1 MIRSERSVYWD
12 NLKGFLIFIVVFAH
26 FLFQFTINPT
36 ISGIVNF
43 IYTFHMPAFVFV
55 SGYFGK
61 SEHSRSFEGI
71 IKLAFL
77 YFVFNGAMSLIY
89 GINPI
94 TEPKYSYW
102 YLPAMIVWRLTARYI
117 AKFKD
122 ILLILMGISVFAG
135 FFNGIDNSFAL
146 ARIIS
151 FYPYYMAGYLFTKE
165 KSDALIQIKSSK
177 RILLGLVL
185 SAATAT
191 IIFFALN
198 FFGYSQSD
206 LQMSTYSE
214 PLDAFGRCVLF
225 IIGFASV
232 CALCY
237 LTPAKRLPF
246 LTMIGRNS
254 LWIFLFHRP
263 VTLLSEKLLVLVP
276 AGARIALSV
285 AMTAALCA
293 LLGCEPFA
301 RLMNKF
307 ADGGVELFVP
317 KEGKSRK
324 RIIAGAAAGVVAL
337 GFVANIVIGS
347 YKSYFETLKE
357 EEFTADQPI
366 DLMYKPISAEKSE
379 EFSNAVRLTFA
390 GDLILLEDQVKRGR
404 NGDGYDFSDVFQYAE
419 AHIAS
424 ADYAIGVFEGPMAGA
439 QAGYTS
445 SNYDDNKEMYLNF
458 PDEFAQNVKDAGF
471 DLVTTANNHLLDKGE
486 QGALRTLD
494 ILDKVGL
501 DHTGSYRSAEEKER
515 SRVKLVS
522 VEGIK
527 LAVLSYTYGQNYH
540 DITELINGDL
550 SYLTSYIS
558 GTGGETFDLLKE
570 QVEADF
576 EYAKAQ
582 LPDLIVVLPHIG
594 TQFMNT
600 TDAEQDAWFSVFKEL
615 GADIILGD
623 HAHAVEPVNIEKRG
637 EKMVFTLYCPGNFAN
652 IYRENQGDTSALV
665 DVYISRDTKK
675 VIGGGVVPLY
685 TQSTIDGNFRA
696 LPVYDIMNNPG
707 LRSQL
712 STDDLERAR
721 QAHDIVTDVM
731 LEVKLDITAATESYL
746 FDENGFLRQKAAGI
760 TLDDKMKS
768 GKLYKALQKSESVCF
783 LGDSVTEGTKNG
795 GVPWYEPLEPLFP
808 EKRIANVSKGGCTI
822 KYLIDNV
829 SSVPES
835 ELYVIAIG
843 TNDVRYRDESVCAM
857 TAEDFTRRAD
867 ELSQLLLEKNPSA
880 AIAFIAPWYSSDG
893 DSASVLGYSE
903 KTALNEE
910 YSDALKKYCSE
921 KKFVFVNANGY
932 IADKLLTAP
941 DREYLL
947 DHIHPNASRGVAMYS
962 EAVLSCG

>member
-1 MIRSERSVYWD
+1 MIRSERSAYWD
-12 NLKGFLIFIVVFAH
+12 NLKGFLILLVVFAH
-26 FLFQFTINPT
+26 FLYQFIGNSE
-36 ISGIVNF
+36 ISVIVNF
-43 IYTFHMPAFVFV
+43 IYTFHMPVFVFV

-89 GINPI
+89 GIDPI
-94 TEPKYSYW
+94 TDPKYSYW
-102 YLPAMIVWRLTARYI
+102 YLLAMIVWRLTARYI

-122 ILLILMGISVFAG
+122 ILLILIGISVFAG
-135 FFNGIDNSFAL
+135 FFKGIDNSFAL
-146 ARIIS
+146 ARVIS

-165 KSDALIQIKSSK
+165 KSDALIQIKNSK
-177 RILLGLVL
+177 RIVRGLIL
-185 SAATAT
+185 SAATSA
-191 IIFFALN
+191 IIIFALN

-206 LQMSTYSE
+206 LQMNAYGE

-225 IIGFASV
+225 IIGFAAV
-232 CALCY
+232 YALCC

-246 LTMIGRNS
+246 LTLIGRNS

-263 VTLLSEKLLVLVP
+263 ITLATENLLALAP
-276 AGARIALSV
+276 TGSRIALSA
-285 AMTAALCA
+285 AMTAASCA

-307 ADGGVELFVP
+307 AAGGVELFVQ
-317 KEGKSRK
+317 KEGKSRI
-324 RIIAGAAAGVVAL
+324 RTAAGAAAGIVAL
-337 GFVANIVIGS
+337 GFVANIVVGS
-347 YKSYFETLKE
+347 YKSYFEVMKE
-357 EEFTADQPI
+357 DSELTDAQPK

-379 EFSNAVRLTFA
+379 KLSSAVRLTFA

-404 NGDGYDFSDVFQYAE
+404 NGDGYDFSDMFQYAE

-439 QAGYTS
+439 SAGYTS
-445 SNYDDNKEMYLNF
+445 GNFDDGKEMYLNF

-494 ILDKVGL
+494 ILDKIGL
-501 DHTGSYRSAEEKER
+501 DHTGSYKSAEEKER
-515 SRVKLVS
+515 SRVKIVS

-527 LAVLSYTYGQNYH
+527 LAILSYTYGQNYH
-540 DITELINGDL
+540 GIDELINGDL

-558 GTGGETFDLLKE
+558 GTEGETFDLLKK

-576 EYAKAQ
+576 EDAKAQ
-582 LPDLIVVLPHIG
+582 SPDLIVVLPHIG
-594 TQFMNT
+594 TQFTNT
-600 TDAEQDAWFSVFKEL
+600 SDAEQDTWFSVFKEL

-623 HAHAVEPVNIEKRG
+623 HAHAVQPVNIEERG
-637 EKMVFTLYCPGNFAN
+637 EKTVFTLYCPGNFAN
-652 IYRENQGDTSALV
+652 IYREHQGDTSALV
-665 DVYISRDTKK
+665 DIYINRDTKK

-685 TQSTIDGNFRA
+685 TQSPIDGNFRA
-696 LPVYDIMNNPG
+696 LPVYDIMNDPE
-707 LRSQL
+707 LREQL

-721 QAHDIVTDVM
+721 QAHDTVTDIM
-731 LEVKLDITAATESYL
+731 LGIKPDITAVTESYL
-746 FDENGFLRQKAAGI
+746 FDESGFLRQKTAGI
-760 TLDDKMKS
+760 ALDDKMKS
-768 GKLYKALQKSESVCF
+768 GELYKALQTSESVCF

-795 GVPWYEPLEPLFP
+795 GAPWYEPIEPLFP
-808 EKRIANVSKGGCTI
+808 DKRISNVSKGGCTI

-829 SSVPES
+829 SSVPKS

-843 TNDVRYRDESVCAM
+843 ANDVRYRDESVCAM

-867 ELSQLLLEKNPSA
+867 ELSRLLLEKNPLA
-880 AIAFIAPWYSSDG
+880 VIAFIAPWYSTDG
-893 DSASVLGYSE
+893 DSASVLKYSE
-903 KTALNEE
+903 KTALTEE

-921 KKFVFVNANGY
+921 KKFIFVNANGY

-947 DHIHPNASRGVAMYS
+947 DHIHPNASRGVTMYS
-962 EAVLSCG
+962 EAVLSC